1 MSLNKAMLIGRA
13 GRDPEIRYADF
24 GDGRM
29 KTATF
34 TLATDEP
41 YRDRRGNVREHV
53 EWHRIIAWNQI
64 ADLVERQVRKGVL
77 LYIEGRIR
85 TRVWTDRAGND
96 NKVTEIAADV
106 VRILGGLSERGTGQ
120 TADAS
125 DARQAG
131 LPRRT
136 RHPDRRRGISRMR
149 RPLKR
154 KTTGSRSD
162 AGMPGG

>member
-125 DARQAG
+125 DAHQAG
-131 LPRRT
+131 SLPGRT
-136 RHPDRRRGISRMR
+136 AAQDTASGQTPGNQPDAETAEAEDDGL
-149 RPLKR
+149 PF
-154 KTTGSRSD
+154 
-162 AGMPGG
+162 